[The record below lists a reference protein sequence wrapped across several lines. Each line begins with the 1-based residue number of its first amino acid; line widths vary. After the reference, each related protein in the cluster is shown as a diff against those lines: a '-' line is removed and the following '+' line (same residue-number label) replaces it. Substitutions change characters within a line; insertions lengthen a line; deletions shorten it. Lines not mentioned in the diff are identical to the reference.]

1 MGFIFYLGRV
11 PFAIAS
17 GSGYPLQVLTCYASC
32 GLFAAIPHAEARTY
46 TLRAR
51 VRHAEGMRACTHGAT
66 HRSDSVAR
74 STPTA
79 PRSKQE
85 RPKNE
90 LA

>member
-1 MGFIFYLGRV
+1 MRSSPALVFR
-11 PFAIAS
+11 
-17 GSGYPLQVLTCYASC
+17 
-32 GLFAAIPHAEARTY
+32 GLFAAISHAGVRTY
-46 TLRAR
+46 TLRTR

-85 RPKNE
+85 RPKMID
-90 LA
+90 LHLF